1 MTIKKIKGLLVQS
14 TTTFPNEHDKSCI
27 GAVRR
32 IASKSL
38 GVKGLSNE
46 HLKKIDNSC
55 KQILSQGPMN

>member
-1 MTIKKIKGLLVQS
+1 M
-14 TTTFPNEHDKSCI
+14 

-46 HLKKIDNSC
+46 HLKKINNSC
-55 KQILSQGPMN
+55 MQILSQGPMN

>member
-1 MTIKKIKGLLVQS
+1 M
-14 TTTFPNEHDKSCI
+14 

-46 HLKKIDNSC
+46 HLKKINNSC
-55 KQILSQGPMN
+55 MQILSQGPMNWKIYTVLSFYKTVTSLYFL